1 MTIKGI
7 IFDMDGLMFDTERLV
22 SQAWSR
28 VDREMGLGMSERM
41 PDMMGVS
48 VRQANLMFKAWFGE
62 DFDYFEARRRRV
74 AIVEEEIAQ
83 NGLPVKSGLYEL
95 LEYLERKKLPMAVAT
110 SSDQRV
116 AERYLKLS
124 GVRKYFAAV
133 VCGDMVERSKPD
145 PQIFQ
150 TAAALLGTRP
160 GETVVLE
167 DSFHGIHGA
176 FDGGFLPCMV
186 PDLRQ
191 PTPDLRRLLVRQ
203 FDSLL
208 DVIPFIEE
216 TQGRTV
222 S

>member
-22 SQAWSR
+22 SQAWSQ

-116 AERYLKLS
+116 AERYLNLS

-176 FDGGFLPCMV
+176 FGGGFLPCMV

>member
-1 MTIKGI
+1 
-7 IFDMDGLMFDTERLV
+7 MDGLMFDTERLV
-22 SQAWSR
+22 SQAWSQ

-116 AERYLKLS
+116 AERYLNLS

-176 FDGGFLPCMV
+176 FGGGFLPCMV